1 MRTPDEID
9 EVHEMNEV
17 ERPSSGPGG
26 KLAMV
31 AVIAIVGYLVI
42 QFVFGLIFGF
52 LKTLLVL
59 ALVGVGVWFLVV
71 GPPGKGKD

>member
-1 MRTPDEID
+1 MHMPDESD
-9 EVHEMNEV
+9 EVQGMNEV

-31 AVIAIVGYLVI
+31 VVIAFVGYLVF

-59 ALVGVGVWFLVV
+59 ALIAVVVWFLVV
-71 GPPGKGKD
+71 GTPGKK